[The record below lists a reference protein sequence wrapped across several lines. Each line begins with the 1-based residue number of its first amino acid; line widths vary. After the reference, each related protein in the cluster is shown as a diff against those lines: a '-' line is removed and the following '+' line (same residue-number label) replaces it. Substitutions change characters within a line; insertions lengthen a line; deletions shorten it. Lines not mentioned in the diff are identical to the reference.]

1 MNKDFEI
8 RSSELSAENEKLIG
22 YVVKWNSP
30 SELMWGE
37 FVEQFAQGAF
47 SETLSSGADVRAL
60 FEHDHT
66 KLLGRTQANTLK
78 LEEDSI
84 GLRFELTPPETSLG
98 KDLLVSVKRG
108 DITGMSFGFRA
119 KAENWNFDLTPC
131 QRIVTNAEL
140 VEITVTSIPAYPE
153 SNVQIAQ
160 RSMAQAKARLQPKTT
175 ALLDRWTELAEL

>member
-37 FVEQFAQGAF
+37 FVEQFTQGAF

-78 LEEDSI
+78 LEEDGI

-108 DITGMSFGFRA
+108 DITGMSFGFRS

-160 RSMAQAKARLQPKTT
+160 RSMEQAKVKLQPKTT
-175 ALLDRWTELAEL
+175 ALLDRWAELAEL